1 MNIIFLDLE
10 TTGFLED
17 EPFRIT
23 EIAWA
28 VYDVIVRRVVRCHSA
43 LVCELPA
50 GYQVTADIYDL
61 TGLDSRTI
69 CDYGTKLEEQLAIL
83 RPHMESAMCMFQRG
97 DFDEK
102 ALTKECDRLGLT
114 LPKKVWI
121 NDVYDIDYPASF
133 KGRHLSHVA
142 ADHGFLNPFAHTAM
156 GDVMTLIKVMQM
168 GGYDLEDAYES
179 AKSPV
184 VAVQALVSFDNKDLA
199 KQAGFS
205 WDADHKIWFK
215 RMREHRVQET
225 VVVDEWQFKTRI
237 LK

>member
-1 MNIIFLDLE
+1 VNIIFLDLE
-10 TTGFLED
+10 TTGFLDE

-28 VYDVIVRRVVRCHSA
+28 VYCLLSRRIVKCHSA
-43 LVCELPA
+43 IINELPEH
-50 GYQVTADIYDL
+50 YEMEPHIFEL
-61 TGLDSRTI
+61 TGLDSSVVAK
-69 CDYGTKLEEQLAIL
+69 YGGPLSAQIAYLK
-83 RPHMESAMCMFQRG
+83 PYMESAMCMFQRG

-102 ALTKECDRLGLT
+102 ALSKECQRLKLE
-114 LPKKVWI
+114 LPEKVWI

-199 KQAGFS
+199 KQAGFT
-205 WDADHKIWFK
+205 WDAEHKIWFK

-225 VVVDEWQFKTRI
+225 VVVGDWQFKTRI